1 MGCTACYVCQECDAS
16 FTTSGELVRHVRY
29 RHTYEKPHRCTE
41 CSYASVEL
49 SKLRRHIRSHTGER
63 PYACPHCPYASP
75 DTYKL
80 KRHLRVHTG
89 EKPYECD
96 ICNLRFTQSNS
107 LKVAL
112 VLSFAVDYCYYC
124 YLLFIFKNEGE
135 GKKLV
140 RKYKLWNDRQ
150 PRWSVASKLLWS
162 KISLNR

>member
-1 MGCTACYVCQECDAS
+1 VTHEKNLKKSCFLFCSNGVFVETFIALTGNMRCVVQECDAS

-41 CSYASVEL
+41 CDYASVEL

-80 KRHLRVHTG
+80 KRHLRTHTG

-96 ICNLRFTQSNS
+96 ICGLRFTQSNS
-107 LKVAL
+107 LKVGILNLLA
-112 VLSFAVDYCYYC
+112 VVHVDSFKLSFE
-124 YLLFIFKNEGE
+124 FRTEM
-135 GKKLV
+135 
-140 RKYKLWNDRQ
+140 
-150 PRWSVASKLLWS
+150 
-162 KISLNR
+162 